1 MSLEGVTETVMD
13 TLKLVLKEK
22 ILELIPTLMK
32 EITPDIIRCAK
43 DSIETFVLDNDLL
56 QETVKQ
62 TLVTTQEEVDNFV
75 NSFRWICNEKL
86 KERDNNF
93 WKYSRCD
100 RLLSLYNE
108 CLQAEPMY
116 IPKEYRNDRYHVMS
130 KQELNIVTKMD
141 LKRFQGECEILKCR
155 REEFLSRVKSIDE
168 EYQKMIDESNVSQ
181 NASQKLVDRWQ
192 NLIKEDMEKVN
203 SKWDKRI
210 ESTKKAFQKDK
221 EYFYKHQT
229 ERVKPKINHVKEN
242 QSTSIKVTFS
252 TKDEN
257 IRTYSEVL
265 QIPSP
270 VKSTKVVVENAVA
283 HSNGMVN
290 DVACSNKLDSCKDT
304 PKEKEI
310 SKNEKSHPSH
320 EPPSQTVQQ
329 PQANKMILRNQRS
342 STCLNETLQEHK

>member
-1 MSLEGVTETVMD
+1 
-13 TLKLVLKEK
+13 
-22 ILELIPTLMK
+22 
-32 EITPDIIRCAK
+32 
-43 DSIETFVLDNDLL
+43 
-56 QETVKQ
+56 
-62 TLVTTQEEVDNFV
+62 
-75 NSFRWICNEKL
+75 
-86 KERDNNF
+86 
-93 WKYSRCD
+93 
-100 RLLSLYNE
+100 
-108 CLQAEPMY
+108 
-116 IPKEYRNDRYHVMS
+116 
-130 KQELNIVTKMD
+130 MD
-141 LKRFQGECEILKCR
+141 LKRFQGECEILKVR
-155 REEFLSRVKSIDE
+155 REEFLSRVKSIDK

-270 VKSTKVVVENAVA
+270 VKSTNVVVENAVV

-290 DVACSNKLDSCKDT
+290 DVACST

-342 STCLNETLQEHK
+342 STCLNENLQEHK